1 MGWNKQVEPDGA
13 ATHIVRMRRF
23 CAWFLF
29 LAMTCWGAMAIVF
42 SNLSAGLR
50 LVAAGSF
57 GITALVSVILPRRN
71 IWKIICF
78 SSVFALVLAW
88 WLALPPSN
96 VRDWQPDVATLSSA
110 AIIGST
116 ATIHNIRNCDY
127 RAESDYV
134 VQYYDKTFQLESLRS
149 MDLFLVDW
157 GLPHI
162 AHTMLSFGF
171 DGDEYVCFSIE
182 TRKKK
187 GEQYSAVRGFFKQ
200 YELIYV
206 VADERDVVR
215 LRTNYRKE
223 EDVYLYRLKASP
235 ELIRLI
241 FMDYLRSVNM
251 LRERP
256 EWYNALTVN
265 CTTDIWKHIVPY
277 YPKAT
282 FDWRILASGHVDE
295 MAYELGTVDQTL
307 PFQELKRRSRINER
321 SKAAG
326 RGQAFSKII
335 RHGLPGFE

>member
-1 MGWNKQVEPDGA
+1 MVPDEA
-13 ATHIVRMRRF
+13 ATHTVRIRQVF
-23 CAWFLF
+23 AWLMF
-29 LAMTCWGAMAIVF
+29 LAVTCWGTMAIVY
-42 SNLSAGLR
+42 SNLPAGLR
-50 LVAAGSF
+50 LFAAGAF
-57 GITALVSVILPRRN
+57 GLSAFGSVMLPRRN

-88 WLALPPSN
+88 WLVLPPSN
-96 VRDWQPDVATLSSA
+96 DRDWQPDVARLPSA
-110 AIIGST
+110 DITGST
-116 ATIHNIRNCDY
+116 VTIHNIRNCDY
-127 RAESDYV
+127 RSENDYV
-134 VQYYDKTFQLESLRS
+134 VRYYDRTFNLESVRS

-157 GLPHI
+157 GMPHI

-171 DGDEYVCFSIE
+171 DKDEYVCFSIE

-187 GEQYSAVRGFFKQ
+187 GEQYSSVRGLFKQ
-200 YELIYV
+200 YELITV

-215 LRTNYRKE
+215 LRTNYRIG

-235 ELIRLI
+235 ELIRPVFL
-241 FMDYLRSVNM
+241 DYLRSVNM
-251 LRERP
+251 LSGRP
-256 EWYNALTVN
+256 EWYNALTAN

-326 RGQAFSKII
+326 RTEAFSKII
-335 RHGLPGFE
+335 RNGLPGFE